1 MELQSFKKQ
10 GGGIKRAAVEGGAEV
25 AVGGNGG
32 MCVRG
37 VGVVF
42 TFNFSKDFSSHIM
55 KLANIAKNDQF
66 SAKLAVLETF
76 ELLMYRN

>member
-1 MELQSFKKQ
+1 M
-10 GGGIKRAAVEGGAEV
+10 GGAEV

-32 MCVRG
+32 MCLRG

-55 KLANIAKNDQF
+55 KLANIAKNDHF
-66 SAKLAVLETF
+66 SAKLAVF
-76 ELLMYRN
+76 GNF